1 MKMQKA
7 AVSTVVL
14 MAMGAA
20 LLTAAKKKAPE
31 SSAPGMAAAANAFL
45 ATLSEED
52 REAATFDFGDKERVN
67 WHFIPRERKG
77 LALKSIEG
85 APLKAA
91 HKLLATGLSSAGY
104 DQAIDVMSLEEVL
117 YLLEG
122 GDRETRRSKRDPLKY
137 YISVF
142 GKPGN
147 KGTWGWRVEGHHLSL
162 NYTITDG
169 QIVSS
174 TPEFFGANPGT
185 IQAGP
190 GREIRVLGPE
200 EDLARQILKLC
211 SPAAQKKMWLDKK
224 APDDLRGGGVAQ
236 PVLDGG
242 AVGIKFSELN
252 ADQQKLLGQL
262 LAEYLKNMPADIEA
276 ARRAEIKAAGMD
288 EIKIAWWGSSERDE
302 RHYYRIQGPTFIV
315 EYNNTQQSA
324 NHVHSI
330 WRDTSGDFNIPL

>member
-1 MKMQKA
+1 MKMRKTA
-7 AVSTVVL
+7 ASTIVL
-14 MAMGAA
+14 LAMGAA
-20 LLTAAKKKAPE
+20 LLTAAKKKAPD
-31 SSAPGMAAAANAFL
+31 SSAPGMA
-45 ATLSEED
+45 
-52 REAATFDFGDKERVN
+52 EAAKTFLKSLSKEDHATATFNFGDEERVN

-77 LALKSIEG
+77 LALKELEG
-85 APLKAA
+85 APLVAA
-91 HKLLATGLSSAGY
+91 HKLISSGLSSAGY

-117 YLLEG
+117 FLLEG

-142 GKPGN
+142 GEPGS

-169 QIVSS
+169 KIVSS

-211 SPAAQKKMWLDKK
+211 TPAAQKKMWLDKA

-242 AVGIKFSELN
+242 AVGIKFSELS

-262 LAEYLKNMPADIEA
+262 LAEYLQNMPADIEA
-276 ARRAEIKAAGMD
+276 SRRAEIKAAGMGD
-288 EIKIAWWGSSERDE
+288 IKIAWWGSAERDE
-302 RHYYRIQGPTFIV
+302 RHYYRIHGPTFIV

-330 WRDTSGDFNIPL
+330 WRDTRGDFNISL